1 MVWNAGFLL
10 EPVPR
15 TRVKK
20 SEPLWATKEGT
31 AVKPCGKRKICLFGS
46 LVPNL
51 TLKTYINTNRYKYI
65 GNKYIYRLYRKFRH
79 FWNLGTFSDEKGW
92 MGGMAE
98 KGE

>member
-1 MVWNAGFLL
+1 MVWTAGVLL

-79 FWNLGTFSDEKGW
+79 FWNLGTFYDENGFVLSL
-92 MGGMAE
+92 MA
-98 KGE
+98 